1 MLSTKKISILN
12 TLLFIIF
19 IAVTVSGF
27 DLVVL
32 NVGLTFEK
40 GIIFTFTVLIAL
52 SVYFLFDNK

>member
-1 MLSTKKISILN
+1 MLSTKKISMLN

-40 GIIFTFTVLIAL
+40 GVIFTFTVLIAL

>member
-1 MLSTKKISILN
+1 MLSTKKISMLN

-40 GIIFTFTVLIAL
+40 GVIFTFTVLVAS

>member
-1 MLSTKKISILN
+1 MLSTKKISLLN

-40 GIIFTFTVLIAL
+40 GVIFTFTVLIAL